1 MEGPRGTGWTELLL
15 GLQAGAGV
23 LPSHPLLTGAHGASP
38 GTGRADGERNSAD
51 RPGQLGGHTLLSR
64 RWHMTSGK
72 LFVPSE
78 PQGSSVDWK

>member
-1 MEGPRGTGWTELLL
+1 MLWKGPGVLGWTELLL

-23 LPSHPLLTGAHGASP
+23 LPSRGASP